1 MGSSHWNRAEFWAV
15 VLAGGKGVRLQSL
28 TRRLYGDA
36 RPKQYAALFETRS
49 LLRQTLDRV
58 RPAVPADRTLVV
70 TLQGQQ
76 AYLDE
81 ALDGAPV
88 RRVLVQ
94 PENKGTA
101 AAVLLSANYIQ
112 SFDPGAI
119 MVVFPSDHFVSDDH
133 RFTEHIVDVVAAVK
147 EHPEWL
153 ALVGAR
159 PTGPEPEY
167 GWIQPGE
174 VTGWT
179 PVGDPISR
187 VGQFWE
193 KPSAGA
199 ARDCQESGWLWNT
212 FIVVAPV
219 SLLLELGARY
229 LPQLSEQLSLIA
241 SVWETQ
247 REAAAV
253 RQAYALAQRAGLSRA
268 ILARCPTCLV
278 VSRLPDLLW
287 SDWGTPRRVIET
299 LRRAKLLPSWFE
311 ECDLLDEPAP
321 AIAAALPDPR

>member
-1 MGSSHWNRAEFWAV
+1 
-15 VLAGGKGVRLQSL
+15 VR
-28 TRRLYGDA
+28 
-36 RPKQYAALFETRS
+36 
-49 LLRQTLDRV
+49 
-58 RPAVPADRTLVV
+58 
-70 TLQGQQ
+70 
-76 AYLDE
+76 
-81 ALDGAPV
+81 
-88 RRVLVQ
+88 
-94 PENKGTA
+94 
-101 AAVLLSANYIQ
+101 
-112 SFDPGAI
+112 
-119 MVVFPSDHFVSDDH
+119 
-133 RFTEHIVDVVAAVK
+133 
-147 EHPEWL
+147 
-153 ALVGAR
+153 
-159 PTGPEPEY
+159 
-167 GWIQPGE
+167 
-174 VTGWT
+174 
-179 PVGDPISR
+179 
-187 VGQFWE
+187 QFWE

-199 ARDCQESGWLWNT
+199 ARDCQESGWLWST
-212 FIVVAPV
+212 FIVVVPV

-311 ECDLLDEPAP
+311 ECDLLDEPAL